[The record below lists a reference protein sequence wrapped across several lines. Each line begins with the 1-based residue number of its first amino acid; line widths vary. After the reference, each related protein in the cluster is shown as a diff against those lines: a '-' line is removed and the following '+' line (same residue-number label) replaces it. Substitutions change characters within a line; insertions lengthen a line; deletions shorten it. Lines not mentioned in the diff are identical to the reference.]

1 MPGVLELISVIGGMV
16 FPPVMDFVKKKFLK
30 PSSDSPEAT
39 MSTLATT
46 SPEVLPK
53 YMEAM
58 AGWLEAQT
66 KFFNRD
72 VVGTPSTWVVDARAA
87 IRPIGTILCIV
98 ALVAD
103 TIPGLSSLDQG
114 TRVGMLAIVG
124 NWFGTRLYSGGE

>member
-1 MPGVLELISVIGGMV
+1 MSGVLELISVIGGMV

-72 VVGTPSTWVVDARAA
+72 VVGVPSMWVIDMRAV
-87 IRPIGTILCIV
+87 IRPAGTILCVV
-98 ALVAD
+98 ALVAEAF
-103 TIPGLSSLDQG
+103 GLQPLDQG